1 MPLSSPVPRQHLHT
15 RRIICEG
22 FRRDDGLWDIEGHL
36 TDAKTYS
43 FPNSDRGIIEAG
55 EPVHEMVVRLTV
67 DDSLTIQ
74 AVEVSTEHAPFSICG
89 TIAPHFQGLLG
100 ISMEKGYK
108 RAVQSRFGGV
118 HGCTHIVELLG
129 RMATAAWQTIVP
141 LRARTS
147 GTQGPPSLIDTC
159 HALAADGPIV
169 ARKWPEH
176 AKK

>member
-1 MPLSSPVPRQHLHT
+1 MATPIHWYNRP
-15 RRIICEG
+15 
-22 FRRDDGLWDIEGHL
+22 
-36 TDAKTYS
+36 
-43 FPNSDRGIIEAG
+43 
-55 EPVHEMVVRLTV
+55 
-67 DDSLTIQ
+67 
-74 AVEVSTEHAPFSICG
+74 VSTETEQIRSQRFNYVRCALETPPHFSFNHQVPTKVIAVANQKGGVGKTTTAVNLAACLALCG
-89 TIAPHFQGLLG
+89 AIAPHFQGLLG

-169 ARKWPEH
+169 ARKWSEH